1 MRLNTVLSHSAGA
14 SENVASSAAMN
25 KNSRVYLGEEFLY
38 LELLLL
44 LLQFSYPRWQDEA
57 EL

>member
-44 LLQFSYPRWQDEA
+44 LQFSYPRWQDEA